1 MSSPG
6 QIRVLVVDDYP
17 DAAELLT
24 DALVATGYD
33 VLTATDGL
41 RAIEL
46 AQEHAPAAAFVDI
59 GMPNMD
65 GYEVA
70 RRFRALSPFGPEMF
84 LVALTGHSS
93 DADKRRAL
101 QAGFDMHLVK
111 PINLREIAS
120 VLAQRFK
127 A

>member
-1 MSSPG
+1 MNSPR

-24 DALVATGYD
+24 DVLLATGYD
-33 VLTATDGL
+33 VVTATDGL
-41 RAIEL
+41 RALEL
-46 AQEHAPAAAFVDI
+46 AEQQEPAAAFVDI
-59 GMPNMD
+59 GMPEMD

-70 RRFRALSPFGPEMF
+70 RRFRALSFGSKMF
-84 LVALTGHSS
+84 LVALTGHCSE
-93 DADKRRAL
+93 ADRRRAL

-111 PINLREIAS
+111 PIDLGKIAS
-120 VLAQRFK
+120 VLAQRFG

>member
-1 MSSPG
+1 MGSPR
-6 QIRVLVVDDYP
+6 IRVLVVDDYP

-24 DALVATGYD
+24 DALMATGYD

-41 RAIEL
+41 RAVEL
-46 AQEHAPAAAFVDI
+46 VEEHGPAAAFIDI

-70 RRFRALSPFGPEMF
+70 RRLRALAFGPEMF
-84 LVALTGHSS
+84 LVALTGHCS
-93 DADKRRAL
+93 DADKRRSL

-111 PINLREIAS
+111 PIDVRQIAS
-120 VLAQRFK
+120 VLTKRFGE
-127 A
+127 

>member
-6 QIRVLVVDDYP
+6 QVRVLVVDDYP
-17 DAAELLT
+17 DAAELLA

-46 AQEHAPAAAFVDI
+46 AQEHAPAAAFIDI

-70 RRFRALSPFGPEMF
+70 RRFRALPSGPEMF

-93 DADKRRAL
+93 EADKRCAL
-101 QAGFDMHLVK
+101 QAGFDMHL
-111 PINLREIAS
+111 
-120 VLAQRFK
+120 
-127 A
+127 